1 MQGYVP
7 SDYVELIY
15 EANLSNNANEI
26 AIDTLEC
33 PILS

>member
-15 EANLSNNANEI
+15 EANSNNANEI